1 MLTRDSWPAFWIGI
15 ALAVVGYLRFADAPM
30 TEWTYDDWLQ
40 AASVALLAAST
51 KLGNSPL
58 QGKPKGQG

>member
-1 MLTRDSWPAFWIGI
+1 M
-15 ALAVVGYLRFADAPM
+15 ALAVVGYLQFADAPP
-30 TEWTYDDWLQ
+30 TEWTYKDWLQ

-58 QGKPKGQG
+58 RGAVKGQG